1 MISGGRNPDD
11 GRNPVDDK
19 DPDEHKWYMVN
30 GVLNIYKEPGYTSHD
45 VVAKLR
51 GIVGQK
57 KIGHTGTLDPDAEGV
72 LCVCLGAATRICDM
86 ITDATKEYEA
96 TLLLGVRTDTLD
108 TSGQV
113 LEERP
118 TDGITEESLRKC
130 IESFVGEIEQIPPM
144 YSAIKVGGKKLYE
157 IARSGE
163 TIERKARKVTIHSI
177 DIIKIDLPECVMR
190 INCSKGTYIR
200 TLCDDI
206 GNMLGCGGCMKHL
219 VRTGVG
225 RFDVSDSL
233 KLSEIEKI
241 VKDGRLDEILIRP
254 ADMFSDLRKVTVT
267 DSGAKKAS
275 NGNMLAVSD
284 IFVEHDRAWEP
295 KSGLHNTNPSDSED
309 INPSDIEVA
318 ILTDGEEVTV
328 TDKDGF
334 FYGIYRYRA
343 SDRSL
348 KPVKMF
354 LC

>member
-1 MISGGRNPDD
+1 
-11 GRNPVDDK
+11 
-19 DPDEHKWYMVN
+19 MVN

-118 TDGITEESLRKC
+118 ADGITEEALRKC

-190 INCSKGTYIR
+190 VNCSKGTYIR

-206 GNMLGCGGCMKHL
+206 GNKLGCGGCMKHL

-275 NGNMLAVSD
+275 NGNMLAESD
-284 IFVEHDRAWEP
+284 ISVEHDRARDRN
-295 KSGLHNTNPSDSED
+295 SGLHNSNLTGSVGVNLSDSEGRMYFD
-309 INPSDIEVA
+309 RCLREAGVFQRLEDLGVREGDTISMYDLEFA
-318 ILTDGEEVTV
+318 
-328 TDKDGF
+328 
-334 FYGIYRYRA
+334 YRR
-343 SDRSL
+343 
-348 KPVKMF
+348 
-354 LC
+354 

>member
-1 MISGGRNPDD
+1 MI
-11 GRNPVDDK
+11 
-19 DPDEHKWYMVN
+19 N
-30 GVLNIYKEPGYTSHD
+30 GILNVYKEPGFTSHD

-72 LCVCLGAATRICDM
+72 LGVCLGAATRICDM

-113 LEERP
+113 LEEGSVE
-118 TDGITEESLRKC
+118 GIAEEDLRKC
-130 IESFVGEIEQIPPM
+130 IEIFVGEIEQIPPM

-177 DIIKIDLPECVMR
+177 DIVRIDLPECVMR

-206 GNMLGCGGCMKHL
+206 GQKLGCCGCMKHL
-219 VRTGVG
+219 VRTRVG
-225 RFDVSDSL
+225 QFAAEDAL
-233 KLSEIEKI
+233 KLAEIEAI
-241 VKDGRLDEILIRP
+241 VKDGRIGEILIPP
-254 ADMFSDLRKVTVT
+254 ADMFSGLKKTIVT
-267 DSGAKKAS
+267 DTGAKKAS
-275 NGNMLAVSD
+275 NGNMLTFSD
-284 IFVEHDRAWEP
+284 ITFEQKQNP
-295 KSGLHNTNPSDSED
+295 GKSLHN
-309 INPSDIEVA
+309 IE
-318 ILTDGEEVTV
+318 ITDDEEVTV
-328 TDKDGF
+328 TDTEGF
-334 FYGIYRYRA
+334 FYGIYRYSA
-343 SDRSL
+343 SDESFR
-348 KPVKMF
+348 PVKMF

>member
-1 MISGGRNPDD
+1 
-11 GRNPVDDK
+11 
-19 DPDEHKWYMVN
+19 MVN

-118 TDGITEESLRKC
+118 TDGITEEALRKC
-130 IESFVGEIEQIPPM
+130 IESFAGEIEQIPPM

-190 INCSKGTYIR
+190 VNCSKGTYIR

-206 GNMLGCGGCMKHL
+206 GNKLGCGGCMKHL
-219 VRTGVG
+219 VRIGVG

-233 KLSEIEKI
+233 KLSEVEKI

-275 NGNMLAVSD
+275 NGNMLSVSD
-284 IFVEHDRAWEP
+284 ISVVQEQTQNP
-295 KSGLHNTNPSDSED
+295 NSGLHNTTVSSGNEANPSDDNEAIFSDSEEANPSDSEEA
-309 INPSDIEVA
+309 NLSDN
-318 ILTDGEEVTV
+318 EEVTV

-343 SDRSL
+343 GYKSL

>member
-1 MISGGRNPDD
+1 
-11 GRNPVDDK
+11 
-19 DPDEHKWYMVN
+19 MVN
-30 GVLNIYKEPGYTSHD
+30 GVLNIYKEPGFTSHD

-72 LCVCLGAATRICDM
+72 LGVCLGAATRICDM
-86 ITDATKEYEA
+86 ITDAEKEYEA

-118 TDGITEESLRKC
+118 TEGISEQDLRNC
-130 IESFVGEIEQIPPM
+130 IESFTGEIEQIPPM

-157 IARSGE
+157 IARAGE

-177 DIIKIDLPECVMR
+177 DIVKIDLPECVIR
-190 INCSKGTYIR
+190 VSCSKGTYIR

-206 GNMLGCGGCMKHL
+206 GGKLKCGGCMKHL
-219 VRTGVG
+219 IRTKVG
-225 RFDVSDSL
+225 QFRAEDAL
-233 KLSEIEKI
+233 KLSEIETI
-241 VKDGRLDEILIRP
+241 VKEGRIGEILIP
-254 ADMFSDLRKVTVT
+254 PVDMFGGLRKVTVT
-267 DSGAKKAS
+267 DAGSKKAS

-284 IFVEHDRAWEP
+284 VLIRTGKPEDEDG
-295 KSGLHNTNPSDSED
+295 GLHNISFADN
-309 INPSDIEVA
+309 
-318 ILTDGEEVTV
+318 EEFTV

-334 FYGIYRYRA
+334 FFGIYRYRA
-343 SDRSL
+343 SDDTF

>member
-1 MISGGRNPDD
+1 ML
-11 GRNPVDDK
+11 
-19 DPDEHKWYMVN
+19 N

-118 TDGITEESLRKC
+118 IEGVTEKTLRKC
-130 IESFVGEIEQIPPM
+130 IEGFVGDIEQIPPM

-157 IARSGE
+157 MARAGE
-163 TIERKARKVTIHSI
+163 TIERKARKITIHSI
-177 DIIKIDLPECVMR
+177 DIVKINLPECVMR
-190 INCSKGTYIR
+190 VNCSKGTYIR

-206 GNMLGCGGCMKHL
+206 GQKLGCGGCMKHL
-219 VRTGVG
+219 IRTRVG
-225 RFDVSDSL
+225 QFGAENAL
-233 KLSEIEKI
+233 KLAEIEAI
-241 VKDGRLDEILIRP
+241 VKDGRIGEILIPP

-267 DSGAKKAS
+267 DTGAKKAS
-275 NGNMLAVSD
+275 NGNMLALSD
-284 IFVEHDRAWEP
+284 VTINQPADGNG
-295 KSGLHNTNPSDSED
+295 GLHNLKPADN
-309 INPSDIEVA
+309 
-318 ILTDGEEVTV
+318 EEVTV
-328 TDKDGF
+328 TDKEGF
-334 FYGIYRYRA
+334 FYGIYRYRS
-343 SDRSL
+343 SDESF